1 MDFGSLPNHPYNISL
16 MFEDTAVDVSCGD
29 NIRVL
34 IGSHML
40 FSRICYV
47 NAPYLCNDTTAIN
60 R

>member
-1 MDFGSLPNHPYNISL
+1 MNFGSLPNHPYNIRP

-47 NAPYLCNDTTAIN
+47 NAP
-60 R
+60 